1 MFQFPPYA
9 YLTHENG
16 TSILTGGIEFELL
29 SALKEYFH
37 FQYDV
42 MDCNQDWGSYINQTW
57 TGIIGK
63 VSENV
68 NQ

>member
-9 YLTHENG
+9 YITHENG
-16 TSILTGGIEFELL
+16 ASILTGGIEFELL
-29 SALKEYFH
+29 SALKEFFLFRYEI
-37 FQYDV
+37 
-42 MDCNQDWGSYINQTW
+42 MDCNQDWGSYINGTW
-57 TGIIGK
+57 TGLIRK